1 MREDYPDG
9 SFRLSWQH
17 GRAVFHADGTLKF
30 AEYKRKHYGKVT
42 YVTVAQRH
50 TKVREWLQR
59 QGLLEAK
66 LLNDGIFK
74 RRPV

>member
-9 SFRLSWQH
+9 SFRLSWQYC
-17 GRAVFHADGTLKF
+17 RAVFFADGTLKF
-30 AEYKRKHYGKVT
+30 AEYKRKRHGKVI
-42 YVTVAQRH
+42 YVVVAQRH

-74 RRPV
+74 RRPA